1 MNKIFNFLKKD
12 TFAIS
17 LIFLMVFSRLIHHP
31 PNFTPIIAVAI
42 MSGYL
47 FRNFYLSFLVLVI
60 SMLISDLFLGFYNLI
75 FFVYISLFLI
85 NYIFFKI
92 KTLINYKNLLF
103 FSIIGS
109 LIFFLIS
116 NFGVWFLGS
125 LYEKSL
131 TGLVECY
138 ILAIPFFL
146 NTLLSTIF
154 FSYSSFIFFNI
165 FEKKLFKKIS

>member
-47 FRNFYLSFLVLVI
+47 FRNFYLSFLVLLI

-116 NFGVWFLGS
+116 NFGVWFLS
-125 LYEKSL
+125 SIYEKDL
-131 TGLVECY
+131 NGLILCY
-138 ILAIPFFL
+138 YLAIPFFTK
-146 NTLLSTIF
+146 TLTSTIF
-154 FSYSSFIFFNI
+154 FSYLVYFANYS
-165 FEKKLFKKIS
+165 FKKRFA

>member
-47 FRNFYLSFLVLVI
+47 FRNFYLSFLVLLI

-92 KTLINYKNLLF
+92 KTLINYKNLFF

-116 NFGVWFLGS
+116 NFGVWFLS
-125 LYEKSL
+125 STYEKDL
-131 TGLVECY
+131 NGLILCY
-138 ILAIPFFL
+138 YLAIPFFTK
-146 NTLLSTIF
+146 TLTSTIF
-154 FSYSSFIFFNI
+154 FSYLVYFANYSL
-165 FEKKLFKKIS
+165 KKRFA